1 MDAQTT
7 PCPGCE
13 HPSNVIASCPQQ
25 NLENPKVVIVLQAP
39 GSGALCSRHLCRYNH
54 ALKPDD
60 HTARLLDWTLEN
72 LGVSDSDLLMVNALR
87 CATRAHCFHYT
98 GQGEDH
104 NRKPEEYERCS
115 WAMRANINPS
125 QPKAILL
132 AGTEAWKS
140 FCAAFSNDPGIQA
153 VEALGWEQTALFQ
166 NSSVTRLAHPGLK
179 GLAARS
185 QRPKPDGASDT
196 RAVFLDDVAAGIG
209 RMWDG
214 HAIPQTLTAWQALP
228 DSRRDKHPHSSC
240 GCHRHIGS
248 DQ

>member
-1 MDAQTT
+1 M
-7 PCPGCE
+7 
-13 HPSNVIASCPQQ
+13 
-25 NLENPKVVIVLQAP
+25 LQAP